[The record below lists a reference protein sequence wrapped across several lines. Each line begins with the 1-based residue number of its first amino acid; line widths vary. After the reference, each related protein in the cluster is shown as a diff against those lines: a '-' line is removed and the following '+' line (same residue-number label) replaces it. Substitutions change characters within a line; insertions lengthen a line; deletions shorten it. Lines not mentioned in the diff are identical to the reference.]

1 MNMQLSALSV
11 GYFTRET
18 TSFCAVESELLKVER
33 PKEKQY
39 LNQNVMT
46 VWQSDDRYTHRPGE
60 PD

>member
-18 TSFCAVESELLKVER
+18 TSFCAVESDQ
-33 PKEKQY
+33 PKEKQH

-46 VWQSDDRYTHRPGE
+46 VWQSDDRYTHSPGE